1 MPHNFFINL
10 TRVKSMRL
18 WGLILILILSMGCTS
33 MAEDSISTQKTA
45 INNEERTTEPPYL
58 SHTIPITGDEEFKK
72 EVSRELDYLAMYS
85 PIWYERAT
93 KCVKEVQPGKRTA
106 IYYGVMSLPNNSPG
120 TFFTSGET
128 SKLISTQAWPH
139 ETQHCI
145 DRRVYGVFSGNT
157 RLSWL
162 ELETRAL
169 IADYGYA
176 EEMRNKTGLDPF
188 RGMAQKTA
196 YDVAFSYFSNERKNN
211 PDYDEKFKDEV
222 EILEAKYFDKT
233 NEKLKTEF
241 IDEAW
246 QVFES
251 CCQLGKEIP
260 TTSDFEECTK
270 YYPVR
275 DTDHIWCV
283 DPVAGRVYTQE

>member
-1 MPHNFFINL
+1 
-10 TRVKSMRL
+10 MRL
-18 WGLILILILSMGCTS
+18 WGLILILILSIGCAS
-33 MAEDSISTQKTA
+33 MVEDSISTQKTA
-45 INNEERTTEPPYL
+45 INNEEGTTEPPYL
-58 SHTIPITGDEEFKK
+58 FHTIPITGDMEFKK

-106 IYYGVMSLPNNSPG
+106 IYYGVMSLPNKSTG
-120 TFFTSGET
+120 SFFTSGET

-145 DRRVYGVFSGNT
+145 DRRVYGIFSGNT
-157 RLSWL
+157 KLSWL

-169 IADYGYA
+169 IAGYAYA

-211 PDYDEKFKDEV
+211 PDFDEKFKDEI

-233 NEKLKTEF
+233 NEKPKTEF
-241 IDEAW
+241 IDETW
-246 QVFES
+246 QMFMS
-251 CCQLGKEIP
+251 CCQLGKETPII
-260 TTSDFEECTK
+260 SDFEECAE

-275 DTDHIWCV
+275 ESNPMWCV
-283 DPVAGRVYTQE
+283 DPVAGRIYTQEIDTTEVESD